1 MTQQVEAKLTPQEAR
16 RPDRDGT
23 PVDAEECIVAIESD
37 SDIVVARQRGRAI
50 GHEIGFGPGDLA
62 MIATAI
68 SELARNVVTY
78 AERGEVAVGR
88 VSEGSRQGIL
98 VVCRDQGPGIRDIPQ
113 AMRDGVSTSGGLGL
127 GLPGVKRLMDE
138 FEIESAPGRGT
149 RVTIRKWMR

>member
-1 MTQQVEAKLTPQEAR
+1 MEAKLPPQQPG
-16 RPDRDGT
+16 RPGVDGSA
-23 PVDAEECIVAIESD
+23 VEGQESIVPIESD
-37 SDIVVARQRGRAI
+37 SDIVVARQQGRAI

-68 SELARNVVTY
+68 SELARNIVTY
-78 AERGEVAVGR
+78 AARGEVGVR
-88 VSEGSRQGIL
+88 VLTEGSRRGIL

-138 FEIESAPGRGT
+138 FEIDSAPGQGT